1 MIRVRLYRAGYRC
14 KSDMQLY
21 KWRFILRLQVLRLAI
36 IPFLIIKYYLKTRL
50 LSASELYLDRNT

>member
-1 MIRVRLYRAGYRC
+1 MIRVRLYRAGYPC
-14 KSDMQLY
+14 KSDMPLY
-21 KWRFILRLQVLRLAI
+21 EWRFILRLQVLRLAI